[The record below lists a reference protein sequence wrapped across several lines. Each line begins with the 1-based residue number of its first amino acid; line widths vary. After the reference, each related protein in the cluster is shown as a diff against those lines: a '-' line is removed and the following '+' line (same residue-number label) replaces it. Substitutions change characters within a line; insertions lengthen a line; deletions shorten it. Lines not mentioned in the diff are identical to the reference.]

1 MIMKRYILFKINIF
15 SGSGGNEIQFVKKED
30 VGRERYEFEGRKD
43 LDKNERGKEQD
54 K

>member
-1 MIMKRYILFKINIF
+1 MTMKRYTLLKINIF
-15 SGSGGNEIQFVKKED
+15 SGSGGNETQSAKKED
-30 VGRERYEFEGRKD
+30 AGRERHEPEGRKD